1 MGFKEEILE
10 AINEGIIE
18 TEKQKKEREKLR
30 QFLKKFHH
38 NGIMK
43 G

>member
-1 MGFKEEILE
+1 MGFKEEILQ
-10 AINEGIIE
+10 AVNEGNVE

-30 QFLKKFHH
+30 QFLKKFKH